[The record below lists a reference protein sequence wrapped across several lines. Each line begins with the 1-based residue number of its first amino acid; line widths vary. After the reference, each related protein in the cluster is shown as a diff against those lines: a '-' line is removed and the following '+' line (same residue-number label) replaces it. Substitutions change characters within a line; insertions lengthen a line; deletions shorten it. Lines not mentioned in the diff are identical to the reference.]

1 MKLPLRGLL
10 AATLLLGGLR
20 PALAQSAPDTLAAQ
34 ATSTTDTL
42 RLAQRLVEE
51 EDEPATASTLP
62 AAPMPVAVT
71 ETTLHGT
78 VLDVAS
84 GKPVPAN
91 IDVLDNE
98 TGALVTTLHCTPE
111 GTYSVNLPAGTNY
124 GLVLRHGT
132 YPFHSENVNL
142 ASRMG
147 FPETVRNFRLQKLE
161 PGTSIV
167 LNNIFFEPGTATVRP
182 ESAAELERLVKLLAD
197 KPKLKLKI
205 SSHVDGAG
213 DYEQGV
219 VLTKRRAQV
228 LAAYLT
234 EHKIKTDRLTII
246 GYGSSIP
253 LRASVAGGDPQRNQR
268 TEFKVMAN

>member
-205 SSHVDGAG
+205 SSHVDGTG

-228 LAAYLT
+228 LAAYLA
-234 EHKIKTDRLTII
+234 EHKIKTDRLAIM

>member
-20 PALAQSAPDTLAAQ
+20 PALAQSLVPDTLSQ
-34 ATSTTDTL
+34 TTASSDTL
-42 RLAQRLVEE
+42 RLAQRLTED

-71 ETTLHGT
+71 EVTLHGT

-84 GKPVPAN
+84 GKPVLAN

-98 TGALVTTLHCTPE
+98 NGSLITTLHCTPE
-111 GTYSVNLPAGTNY
+111 GTYTINLPAGTNY
-124 GLVLRHGT
+124 GLVLRHNA

-161 PGTSIV
+161 PGTNIL
-167 LNNIFFEPGTATVRP
+167 LNNVFFEPGTATLRP
-182 ESAAELERLVKLLAD
+182 ESKAELERLVRLLGD

-205 SSHVDGAG
+205 SSHTDGTG
-213 DYEQGV
+213 DYEEGV
-219 VLTKRRAQV
+219 SLTKRRAQV
-228 LAAYLT
+228 IAAYLT
-234 EHKIKTDRLTII
+234 EHKIKTDRLTVM
-246 GYGSSIP
+246 GYGASIP
-253 LRASVAGGDPQRNQR
+253 LRASALDGDRQRNQR
-268 TEFKVMAN
+268 TEFRVLAN